1 MKVGSM
7 KRQEAIGA
15 LERRQQAALGQGD
28 RELATQLSKDLVFI
42 KRSRGDTVL
51 DMYRGAVR
59 RSQRE
64 DWVAEHTTLVG
75 AGGGAAIGTTAG
87 LVLGHATGG
96 SAAVGGLLGCLL
108 GTAFGSLGGLAYGDF
123 YGFPRVGSDIVA
135 ALDRNAALLATE
147 VARPTSQMPTIP
159 RGEVEKQLNQD
170 KQLLSDQG
178 SLAETIQL
186 ENALNRFSK
195 HSEMNLSDLLTWAL
209 SERNSATVKSLG
221 TLLSHEMTADEI
233 KQLMVTTAEPG
244 SLEWLE
250 DEIKIGD
257 QSLPRV

>member
-1 MKVGSM
+1 MRVGSM
-7 KRQEAIGA
+7 KRQQAIGA

-28 RELATQLSKDLVFI
+28 QELATQLSKDLVFI
-42 KRSRGDTVL
+42 KKSRGDTVL

-64 DWVAEHTTLVG
+64 DWVAEHTALCG
-75 AGGGAAIGTTAG
+75 AGGGAALGTTAG
-87 LVLGHATGG
+87 AVIGHLAGSLTGG
-96 SAAVGGLLGCLL
+96 VVLGCLL
-108 GTAFGSLGGLAYGDF
+108 GTAFGALGGLAYNDF
-123 YGFPRVGSDIVA
+123 FDCPQVGSDIVA
-135 ALDRNAALLATE
+135 ALDRNASLLASE
-147 VARPTSQMPTIP
+147 VSKPTSQMPTIA
-159 RGEVEKQLNQD
+159 RSEVEKQLNQD

-178 SLAETIQL
+178 SLAETIQI

-195 HSEMNLSDLLTWAL
+195 HSEMNLSDLLIWAL